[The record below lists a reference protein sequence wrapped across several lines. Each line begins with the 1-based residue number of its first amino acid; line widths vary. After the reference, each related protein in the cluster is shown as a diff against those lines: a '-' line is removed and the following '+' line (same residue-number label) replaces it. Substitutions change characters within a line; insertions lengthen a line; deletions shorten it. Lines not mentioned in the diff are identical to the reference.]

1 MRNSS
6 VPGSARSHVGEFRSR
21 IATQTRQVPDPFGV
35 NPIRRSLIGAVVSL
49 ATITLPFYI
58 SDEAGSSVML
68 SVGWLAIAVL
78 VFSIPILLW
87 SIGEWISLEISHR
100 LHPPVDD
107 LELSIRLTH
116 ILHRHGVHTI
126 RGVDRENDAT
136 LMLMANMEPH
146 DVDIIRRAVSL
157 WHYRRWQEAGFPASG
172 AD

>member
-6 VPGSARSHVGEFRSR
+6 LPGNARTYVGEFRSR
-21 IATQTRQVPDPFGV
+21 VATQTRQVPDPFGV

-49 ATITLPFYI
+49 ATIILPFYI

-87 SIGEWISLEISHR
+87 SVGERMYLAIYHR
-100 LHPPVDD
+100 VYPPIED
-107 LELSIRLTH
+107 LELSVRLIH
-116 ILHRHGVHTI
+116 VLHRHGVHTI
-126 RGVDRENDAT
+126 RDVNREDDPS
-136 LMLMANMEPH
+136 LMLMANMEAR
-146 DVDIIRRAVSL
+146 DVEIIRRAVSL